1 MKAIVINH
9 TGSEDVLVLADA
21 DDPVPQP
28 DQVLVEVSA
37 AGVNFIDIYQR
48 SGLYQMS
55 LPYIPGSEGAGTIVA
70 VGTEVT
76 TLAVGDN
83 VAWTGHLGSYAQLV
97 AIPAAGV
104 VRVPDGV
111 TNREAAAAM
120 LQGVTAHYL
129 VTSTFELGAG
139 HRCLIHAGAG
149 GVGAILIQMAKR
161 VGAEVFAT
169 VGTHDKAE
177 IASAAGADHVIVYTE
192 IDFAAA
198 VTDIAGPKCLDVV
211 YDGVGQSVF
220 MDSIKLLRRR
230 GTMATF
236 GNASG
241 PVDPIPPLLLSQLG
255 SLFLTRPSLGDYM
268 QTREE
273 LEWRTSEL
281 FAWMAS
287 GDVNISIGLELP
299 LASAADAHRLLGG
312 RDTTGKVLL
321 TP

>member
-1 MKAIVINH
+1 
-9 TGSEDVLVLADA
+9 
-21 DDPVPQP
+21 
-28 DQVLVEVSA
+28 
-37 AGVNFIDIYQR
+37 
-48 SGLYQMS
+48 MS

-161 VGAEVFAT
+161 VGAEVFTT

-281 FAWMAS
+281 FGWMAS

>member
-281 FAWMAS
+281 FAWVAS